1 MSSTNFQSGTV
12 IASTWLNDVNGV
24 TYNKTFPDGTVAL
37 SAAPGTTLDAQ
48 FVSYEQGTLASGAV
62 TRTVQNKLQESVSVK
77 DFGAKGDGTTNDAN
91 AINNA
96 ISYVNSQNGGT
107 VYFPTGKYN
116 IGSTQITIYPS
127 IRLIGSATGGGG
139 QAGNPGTTILY
150 SGAGTSGT
158 PLYAI
163 KGTNLKDTCI
173 ENIALSGSGNAY
185 TNGIYLQGAWL
196 CTIKNVEVGGF
207 TAANGFGIL
216 IDTHQG
222 AWGAQHNYIEKSEC
236 SDGIVA
242 FIGTSGSD
250 EVTTTVVNTFRG
262 YMYQAYN
269 CQVTFINATAEGFPS
284 IGFDFQYANQSVMI
298 NCDLEGSGT
307 TAISIASASS
317 VMAFGNTFA
326 GFTGTNRYV
335 GNLSSYTTYGGGLQ
349 ITKEGLSSGNNFPFL
364 TFGNQAAT
372 YVGYGATLNSSTGGA
387 QDGSPL
393 IQRSISGTITSV
405 WEFKNGLRIEY
416 YKTIATTA
424 TSFFTLN
431 TNSVNG
437 GSIKVTASGLD
448 TAGNSFSVYK
458 EAVYSNNFG
467 TMLIS
472 TGNALTTTG
481 TTDSFTFTSSGA
493 SLIIQFAAAGSS
505 GSIGVN
511 FVIQVD
517 GIFTNYTLN

>member
-1 MSSTNFQSGTV
+1 MSLT
-12 IASTWLNDVNGV
+12 
-24 TYNKTFPDGTVAL
+24 K
-37 SAAPGTTLDAQ
+37 
-48 FVSYEQGTLASGAV
+48 VSYSMITGAYANV
-62 TRTVQNKLQESVSVK
+62 L
-77 DFGAKGDGTTNDAN
+77 DFGAVGDGSNNDAS
-91 AINNA
+91 AINSA

-116 IGSTQITIYPS
+116 IGSTQLTIYPS
-127 IRLIGSATGGGG
+127 IRLVGAATSGGG
-139 QAGNPGTTILY
+139 QTGNPGATILY
-150 SGAGTSGT
+150 SGTGVSGA

-163 KGTNLKDTCI
+163 KGTNLTNTCI
-173 ENIALSGSGNAY
+173 ENITLNGAGNAY

-196 CTIKNVEVGGF
+196 CTIKNVKVGGF
-207 TAANGFGIL
+207 IAVNGFGIL

-222 AWGAQHNYIEKSEC
+222 AFGAQHNYIEKSEC

-242 FIGTSGSD
+242 FIGTSGAD

-284 IGFDFQYANQSVMI
+284 IGFDFQYTNQSVMI

-326 GFTGTNRYV
+326 GFTGTNKYV

-364 TFGNQAAT
+364 TFGNLADSN
-372 YVGYGATLNSSTGGA
+372 YVGYGATLNSSTGGS

-393 IQRSISGTITSV
+393 IQRSISGTVTPV

-416 YKTIATTA
+416 SKTIATTA

-431 TNSVNG
+431 TNSTNG
-437 GSIKVTASGLD
+437 GSIKVTAIGAD
-448 TAGNSFSVYK
+448 TSGNSFSVYK

-481 TTDSFTFTSSGA
+481 TTDSFTFTSSGS
-493 SLIIQFAAAGSS
+493 SLIIQFAVAGSS
-505 GSIGVN
+505 VSTGVN

-517 GIFTNYTLN
+517 GTFTNYVLN